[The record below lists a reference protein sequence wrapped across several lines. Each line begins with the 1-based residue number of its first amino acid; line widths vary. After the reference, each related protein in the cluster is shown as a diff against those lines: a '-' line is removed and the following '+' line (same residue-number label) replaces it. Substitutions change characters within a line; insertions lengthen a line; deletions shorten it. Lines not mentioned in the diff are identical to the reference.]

1 MTHDI
6 FHNFSW
12 NLQPLRSRP
21 KLIRLMGK
29 FDVKCGK
36 LIRGQ
41 SVVLRLDQ
49 KHHIRL
55 AEGSIH
61 RSFLLPDLGARPLA
75 GYDYG
80 GHMTLSELVR
90 QYYVRGLLRCPLK
103 RALLKLWGYCIS
115 FHLRFR
121 ASYCARTRSYGA
133 RPAADIAPLSRVIII
148 GVKATA
154 TTILLSYT
162 VIPLTNM
169 GLYAIYAA
177 LE

>member
-1 MTHDI
+1 M
-6 FHNFSW
+6 
-12 NLQPLRSRP
+12 
-21 KLIRLMGK
+21 
-29 FDVKCGK
+29 KCGK

-115 FHLRFR
+115 FSFAFQGFLLRPYQVLRSSAGRGHRAIKPGYHRRRQGHGYHNTLVIYSHTSHKHGFIRHLC
-121 ASYCARTRSYGA
+121 CA
-133 RPAADIAPLSRVIII
+133 
-148 GVKATA
+148 
-154 TTILLSYT
+154 
-162 VIPLTNM
+162 
-169 GLYAIYAA
+169 
-177 LE
+177 